1 MSEDREK
8 WSKTD
13 DVENDENDV
22 EAHMFGEDGG
32 KNAFGEDGGK
42 NAFGEDGGKNAFGED
57 GERGRLSE

>member
-8 WSKTD
+8 WSQTEEVETD
-13 DVENDENDV
+13 DNDV

-42 NAFGEDGGKNAFGED
+42 NAFGEDG
-57 GERGRLSE
+57 ERGRLSE